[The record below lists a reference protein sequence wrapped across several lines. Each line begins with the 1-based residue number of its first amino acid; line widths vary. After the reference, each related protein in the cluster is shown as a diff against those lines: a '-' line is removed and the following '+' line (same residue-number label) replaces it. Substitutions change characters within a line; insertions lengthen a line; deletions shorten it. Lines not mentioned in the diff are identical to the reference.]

1 MSDTRPTVAELV
13 ERLHSN
19 IDWISKTVLQLSD
32 DTYNREIERLSLER
46 ESAIHS
52 LREERVDALKKLLA
66 ERAAEKEETEIR
78 RQREKEV
85 IDEKRARE
93 WEEILIRR
101 KKEDLERIRI
111 LEIEDLEKE
120 RIRSEHDEERERQ
133 REEEERSLF
142 EKCEDEI
149 ERLENEAHRKI
160 EEGQAELK
168 KLDEDRKIINQ
179 QIEAALKAPAVIP
192 KIKLRTRRPR
202 TLEFSR
208 TGAIEHLHKRSHTS
222 LITPKSVTSNRDISS
237 PGNNFEPDAGKFTP
251 LFMNHENLD
260 IHQTEECHKNEGKEE
275 ALPGLSAMK
284 KNRSLQSYDLQKETI
299 ETNMNECL
307 ESEALT
313 NEIFTGQKTDFF
325 SNSFTSQLANS
336 SKDNDQQFHTKVSTQ
351 VISGEISQNSVLSLS
366 KDISPNEL
374 YRIEPEKESSNEGQI
389 LSKETSD
396 CVHEKIDTPN
406 LSRDLNNL
414 QTHSISEKYEA
425 NLDFHASKTRIFDS
439 NGYSDEISSVES
451 SKRENK
457 NEKVNDVDYIK
468 HSSSTVI
475 PEYKEDFHI
484 SIPSDETSSVIPS
497 LVSNSG
503 ILTGGNVKLAE
514 ASKEK
519 EELDSRVNEI
529 RNNLVAKNEYE
540 TLTHEYV
547 EIETNAFDSI
557 TPLNSKETSNDYME
571 QSNAFKS
578 LQSITLSEV
587 ISPKDQIPDIL
598 KESISFHDTNQKKL
612 DSSTYE
618 RNLPTVNSKLA
629 SSCQSLH
636 STENSSISITHL
648 FETKI
653 LTSEKA
659 SALEIDPDDN
669 INSLQISSL
678 DDAATNF
685 NNLQNFQQHP
695 SCNIDKSL
703 ILDKN
708 YFGSTSRPEKI
719 LPDASDY
726 GLEIISDTRDHI
738 YQTSGETSTQ
748 LFNVNDSAFTSEV
761 RISSTINNI
770 IPQSRVKSRCT
781 TEVIQ
786 ISDDAKIEEAQ
797 VVDTNI
803 DETSNYVMKQE
814 SLVTSR
820 VETSS
825 SSKESIECTNDVE
838 KMSEHSAE
846 MSECTTEVVYTTE
859 VIQISDEAEIED
871 TEIKEAQI
879 VDATSD
885 ESSTHIMEQES
896 LVTSRVETSSS
907 SKETIEC
914 TTEVVYTTE
923 VIQIS
928 DEAEIEE
935 AENKEAQIVD
945 TTSDESSTHVIEQES
960 LDTSKVETSSS
971 SIETIEC
978 TNDEEKVI
986 EQSEEK
992 TECTTEV
999 VYTTE
1004 VIQISDEAE
1013 IEDTEI
1019 KEAQIV
1025 DATIDESST
1034 NIMEQESLVTSRVE
1048 TSSSSKE
1055 TIECTTE
1062 VVYTTEVIQISDEA
1076 EIEEALCEEAENKE
1090 AQIVDATS
1098 DESSTH
1104 VMEEASFA
1112 TSRVETSSSSKETIE
1127 CTTEVVYTTEVI
1139 QISDEAEIE
1148 EALCE
1153 EAENKE
1159 AQIVDATSDESS
1171 THVIEQESLDT
1182 SRVETS
1188 SSSKETIECTTEVVY
1203 TTEVIQISDEAEI
1216 EEALCEEAEIKEAQ
1230 IVDTTSDESSTH
1242 IMEQES
1248 LVTSRV
1254 ETSSSSKE
1262 TIECTT
1268 EVVYTTEVIQISDE
1282 AEIEEALCEEAEN
1295 KEAQIVDAT
1304 SDESSTHVIEQESLD
1319 TSKVE
1324 TSSSSIETIECT
1336 NDEEKVIEQ
1345 SEEKTE
1351 CTTEVVY
1358 TTEVIQISDEAEIE
1372 DTEIKEA
1379 QIVDATSDESSTH
1392 IMEQESLVT
1401 SRVETSSSSKETIEC
1416 TTEVVY
1422 TTEVIQIS
1430 DEAEIEEALCEEA
1443 ENKEAQIVDATS
1455 DESSTHVMEEAS
1467 FATSRVETSSS
1478 SKETIECTTEVVYTT
1493 EVIQI
1498 SDEAEI
1504 EEALCEEAENKEAQ
1518 IVDAT
1523 SDESSTHVIEQ
1534 ESLDTSKVETS
1545 SSSIETIECTNDE
1558 EKVIEQSEEKTEC
1571 TTEVV
1576 YTTEV
1581 IQISDEAEIE
1591 DTEIKEAQIVD
1602 ATSDESSTHVIE
1614 QESLD
1619 TSRVETSSSS
1629 KETIE
1634 CTTEVVY
1641 TTEVIQISDE
1651 AEIEEALCEEAEN
1664 KEAQIV
1670 YATSDESSTHV
1681 MEEASFATSRVET
1694 SSSSKETIECT
1705 TEVVYTTEVIQISDE
1720 AEIEEALC
1728 EEAEIKEAQ
1737 IVDTTSDESSTHI
1750 MEQESL
1756 VTSRVETSS
1765 SSKETIECTTEVV
1778 YTTEVIQIS
1787 DEAEIEEALCEEAEN
1802 KEAQIVDATIDESST
1817 HIMEHELL
1825 VSSRV
1830 ETSSFSID
1838 MVECTNDEEK
1848 VSEQAA
1854 EMSEC
1859 TTEVV
1864 YTTEVNQLSD
1874 EAEMEDA
1881 LCQDAQIV
1889 DANTDESSTYIM
1901 EQETLVTSKVE
1912 TSSSSIET
1920 IECTND
1926 QEKVTEQSAEISE
1939 CTTEVVNTTEVIQ
1952 VSDEGYY
1959 DINGCSEVIE
1969 NRKYRAHDISTS
1981 RGNTYVSLTMKPDK
1995 RDVKEDHTSS
2005 EEFNKCIVERDETPS
2020 PMENQN
2026 EKWYDDVKFSSMKN
2040 LDEDLSSA
2048 SGKMSLDTEIDKI
2061 FSKGAETSKVDV
2073 DIGTTSSL
2081 RYKRNIDRDLNALS
2095 GWDKTSIKN
2104 SDNISNAQPSFS
2116 LPFSPKMFSNTEK
2129 IHPSIESEGIPN
2141 EENPETLM
2149 HEESQLCIDITN
2161 QNVQIFKG
2169 SSNLLET
2176 YGGHLKIESIGVL
2189 NQEEMTKDTE
2199 KLNIMNEPTLKINQ
2213 IHTSYEETWSMKP
2226 QENTSNLELHEDKI
2240 PTSCVMEEFF
2250 DCYSDNSNYEL
2261 TPGQDSENEALNI
2274 EYTQSFTSVD
2284 EKSNDFITHEQP
2296 DVSEDF
2302 REGKEPKS
2310 NFQQDNDNL
2319 ESISEVDE
2327 ICNFNIIENQTSSRP
2342 EEISTKI
2349 HQKSSDSSRYS
2360 FKADQEIFTD
2370 PIEDIQKLNHR
2381 HEFSNSI
2388 SESIPTYNFSD
2399 SASAITSPSE
2409 APSSPFHENPIDEPI
2424 ISSTWRGNMTGPDY
2438 IEAQDFKAFSTVVS
2452 KKYDICESYSIS
2464 DLDPSLENQVDLSDR
2479 PSEDNLT
2486 ETPLTSKNLEQ
2497 LMIQQKGL
2505 SESNPDSSNP
2515 SKKYPTSAQ
2524 TSKIMTQQRI
2534 SNTNIHENSPTSSVN
2549 SINTHT
2555 KNNTETKPTSPV
2567 SSLKSNNLPSSPFQK
2582 ARALFE
2588 SQQQN
2593 KQQFKQNPTRPLSG
2607 FFAHRGVGLPAYSHS
2622 PSNLHLANFRTPI
2635 MEVNETREKNEK
2647 IEDPSVVPLPNSPDG
2662 GSASA
2667 LSSHSIHSTS
2677 YPGTWSPQT
2686 QAKAAYRPNTPERSR
2701 LLFFE
2706 NLQRS
2711 I

>member
-237 PGNNFEPDAGKFTP
+237 PGNNFEPDAGRFTP

-260 IHQTEECHKNEGKEE
+260 IHQTEECHKNQGKEE

-284 KNRSLQSYDLQKETI
+284 NNRSLQSYDLQKETI

-396 CVHEKIDTPN
+396 CVHEKIDTQN

-414 QTHSISEKYEA
+414 QTHSISEKYDA

-503 ILTGGNVKLAE
+503 ISTGGNVKLAE

-703 ILDKN
+703 ILHKN

-885 ESSTHIMEQES
+885 ESSTHVIEQESLDTSKVETSSSSIETIESTNDEEKSFKYDEAEIEDTEIKEAQIVDATIDESSTHIMEQES
-896 LVTSRVETSSS
+896 LVTSRVEMSSS

-928 DEAEIEE
+928 DEAEIEDTE
-935 AENKEAQIVD
+935 IKEAQIVD
-945 TTSDESSTHVIEQES
+945 ATSDESSTHVIEQES

-999 VYTTE
+999 IYTTE

-1034 NIMEQESLVTSRVE
+1034 
-1048 TSSSSKE
+1048 
-1055 TIECTTE
+1055 
-1062 VVYTTEVIQISDEA
+1062 
-1076 EIEEALCEEAENKE
+1076 
-1090 AQIVDATS
+1090 
-1098 DESSTH
+1098 H

-1112 TSRVETSSSSKETIE
+1112 T
-1127 CTTEVVYTTEVI
+1127 
-1139 QISDEAEIE
+1139 
-1148 EALCE
+1148 L
-1153 EAENKE
+1153 
-1159 AQIVDATSDESS
+1159 
-1171 THVIEQESLDT
+1171 
-1182 SRVETS
+1182 
-1188 SSSKETIECTTEVVY
+1188 
-1203 TTEVIQISDEAEI
+1203 
-1216 EEALCEEAEIKEAQ
+1216 
-1230 IVDTTSDESSTH
+1230 
-1242 IMEQES
+1242 
-1248 LVTSRV
+1248 RV

-1336 NDEEKVIEQ
+1336 
-1345 SEEKTE
+1345 
-1351 CTTEVVY
+1351 
-1358 TTEVIQISDEAEIE
+1358 
-1372 DTEIKEA
+1372 
-1379 QIVDATSDESSTH
+1379 
-1392 IMEQESLVT
+1392 
-1401 SRVETSSSSKETIEC
+1401 
-1416 TTEVVY
+1416 
-1422 TTEVIQIS
+1422 
-1430 DEAEIEEALCEEA
+1430 
-1443 ENKEAQIVDATS
+1443 
-1455 DESSTHVMEEAS
+1455 
-1467 FATSRVETSSS
+1467 
-1478 SKETIECTTEVVYTT
+1478 
-1493 EVIQI
+1493 
-1498 SDEAEI
+1498 
-1504 EEALCEEAENKEAQ
+1504 
-1518 IVDAT
+1518 
-1523 SDESSTHVIEQ
+1523 
-1534 ESLDTSKVETS
+1534 
-1545 SSSIETIECTNDE
+1545 
-1558 EKVIEQSEEKTEC
+1558 
-1571 TTEVV
+1571 TEVV

-1614 QESLD
+1614 QESLV

-1634 CTTEVVY
+1634 CTNEVVY

-1651 AEIEEALCEEAEN
+1651 AEIED
-1664 KEAQIV
+1664 
-1670 YATSDESSTHV
+1670 T
-1681 MEEASFATSRVET
+1681 
-1694 SSSSKETIECT
+1694 
-1705 TEVVYTTEVIQISDE
+1705 
-1720 AEIEEALC
+1720 
-1728 EEAEIKEAQ
+1728 EIKEAQ
-1737 IVDTTSDESSTHI
+1737 IVDA
-1750 MEQESL
+1750 M
-1756 VTSRVETSS
+1756 
-1765 SSKETIECTTEVV
+1765 
-1778 YTTEVIQIS
+1778 
-1787 DEAEIEEALCEEAEN
+1787 
-1802 KEAQIVDATIDESST
+1802 IDESST

-1874 EAEMEDA
+1874 EVEME
-1881 LCQDAQIV
+1881 DAQIV

-1981 RGNTYVSLTMKPDK
+1981 RGNTYLSLTMKPDK
-1995 RDVKEDHTSS
+1995 RDVKEDLTSS

-2061 FSKGAETSKVDV
+2061 FSKGAETSNVDV

-2213 IHTSYEETWSMKP
+2213 IHTSYKETWSMKP